1 MYEANA
7 LNQYTA
13 IAENGAAA
21 FAPQFDADGNQTVIK
36 TETGIWTAVYNAENR
51 PVSFTNEATGT
62 VVTCAYDSMGRRSF
76 KQVTTN
82 GTVTLH
88 QRYLYRSYLQIACL
102 DLTRSH
108 HPWLWLITWDPTQP
122 IATRPLAIQK
132 DGTWYTYGL
141 DLTKNVCEVFGAS
154 GYIAT
159 AYTPYGSVTV
169 TGSALQPIQWSSE
182 VWDIET
188 ALNYYNW
195 RYYNSIYGIWIS
207 RNLINNEDDKNLT
220 LFISNQ
226 PITAID
232 ILGLRKLNKE
242 EQQIVNYM
250 RKIAK
255 ENKCFQKELEEVIK
269 TYESYIK
276 QDKEKESNHLVVHQ
290 ALRRFVL
297 PNENEQK
304 AYIEYRIR
312 AQKNNNSTKYQCSR
326 FVKAVIQS
334 ALNIK
339 IQQNGITA
347 SSFIHTMPNEFD
359 DISFKHTEDKIR
371 IGYGYIVSGSDT
383 KKIGTNEAHIVVSL
397 GHGLSIGH
405 HPRPEKNQEIARTI
419 EYVTAEGRRSTAR
432 YDITIRR
439 HQE

>member
-1 MYEANA
+1 
-7 LNQYTA
+7 
-13 IAENGAAA
+13 
-21 FAPQFDADGNQTVIK
+21 
-36 TETGIWTAVYNAENR
+36 
-51 PVSFTNEATGT
+51 
-62 VVTCAYDSMGRRSF
+62 MGRRTY
-76 KQVTTN
+76 KKVTTN
-82 GTVTLH
+82 GRGKLH
-88 QRYLYRSYLQIACL
+88 RRQNYPGYSQIACI

-108 HPWLWLITWDPTQP
+108 HPALWFITWDPTEP

-159 AYTPYGSVTV
+159 AYTYAPYGSVTV
-169 TGSALQPIQWSSE
+169 TGSAIQPIQWSSE

-207 RNLINNEDDKNLT
+207 RDLINNEDDKNLT
-220 LFISNQ
+220 LFISNR
-226 PITAID
+226 PITAMD

-242 EQQIVNYM
+242 EQEIVNKM
-250 RKIAK
+250 REIAK
-255 ENKCFQKELEEVIK
+255 ETKHFKKELEEVIK

-276 QDKEKESNHLVVHQ
+276 QDKDKESNHLVVHQ

-312 AQKNNNSTKYQCSR
+312 AQRNNKSTKYQCSR

-334 ALNIK
+334 ALNIT
-339 IQQNGITA
+339 IQQKGLTA
-347 SSFIHTMPNEFD
+347 SSFVHTMPSQFEDF
-359 DISFKHTEDKIR
+359 SFKYKKDKNG
-371 IGYGYIVSGSDT
+371 IGYGYIVAGSKT
-383 KKIGTNEAHIVVSL
+383 TQIGKDRAHIVISL

-405 HPRPEKNQEIARTI
+405 HPEPENIQEIARTI
-419 EYVTAEGRRSTAR
+419 EYKTVDGRKSTAR
-432 YDITIRR
+432 YDITIRKTSR
-439 HQE
+439 VSSRTYVRSIYDLSAKKKKRK